1 MGGLQPLVIVLVGLA
16 LLGGGL
22 LGWLLRGERSLR
34 AEDIRRQRLQ
44 AQLEASE
51 SLTEKLQRQ
60 RDELQ
65 KRSDDATHR
74 HHQHKRQVQA
84 YRHGLDELASRNR
97 GLEQRLRRKA
107 EALQQSIEER
117 DKLTRQLRLMIR
129 RTRDS
134 RDRPPA
140 TTSAAAT
147 ATAPG
152 GRQASPD
159 KNDLQ
164 RVRGIGPALAK
175 KLRALGISDL
185 EQLAALS
192 DARIDELDRE
202 LSFPGRIRRDRW
214 VEQARDLLEQPAER
228 RA

>member
-22 LGWLLRGERSLR
+22 LGWLLRGERSMR

-65 KRSDDATHR
+65 KRCDDATHR

-84 YRHGLDELASRNR
+84 YRQGLDELASRNR

-134 RDRPPA
+134 RDRQPA
-140 TTSAAAT
+140 VTPTAAAAT
-147 ATAPG
+147 APG
-152 GRQASPD
+152 ARQASPD
-159 KNDLQ
+159 NNDLQ

-175 KLRALGISDL
+175 KLRALGIGDL